1 MTDFVISSLGDAAQN
16 RSTTCAVLTWD
27 KTKLCT
33 EVTPVLECLAGTDSG
48 HHGSR
53 DQRTDTGN
61 THETTAVSFLLTDLV
76 DLAANGLDPLIERYP
91 VFVEASNQVAHSW
104 RYLVLTALQDR
115 QEGVTVGVAIDG
127 LIVLKNN
134 AAARPAIDIGSRGRI
149 G

>member
-53 DQRTDTGN
+53 DQRTS
-61 THETTAVSFLLTDLV
+61 HRISR
-76 DLAANGLDPLIERYP
+76 PM
-91 VFVEASNQVAHSW
+91 ASIRSS
-104 RYLVLTALQDR
+104 R
-115 QEGVTVGVAIDG
+115 
-127 LIVLKNN
+127 
-134 AAARPAIDIGSRGRI
+134 DIQSS
-149 G
+149 